1 MKIGLTDAARSLRH
15 RSTDAERKLWS
26 RLRDRRL
33 MGFKFKRQAP
43 RGRYVV
49 DFICVE
55 AALAIE
61 VDGSHHATQ
70 RSQGDRRRSADLER
84 DGLTVLRF
92 WNNDVLKNLDG
103 VLTVIGEALSQC
115 GSPSPGAQGAPS
127 SPQGER
133 RAEFLASEE

>member
-1 MKIGLTDAARSLRH
+1 
-15 RSTDAERKLWS
+15 
-26 RLRDRRL
+26 

-49 DFICVE
+49 DFLCVE

-70 RSQGDRRRSADLER
+70 RSQADRRRSADLER

-92 WNNDVLKNLDG
+92 WNNEVLANLDG
-103 VLTVIGEALSQC
+103 VLTLIAETLSQRS
-115 GSPSPGAQGAPS
+115 SPSPGAQSAPS

-133 RAEFLASEE
+133 RADFLANEE

>member
-15 RSTDAERKLWS
+15 RSTDAERKL
-26 RLRDRRL
+26 
-33 MGFKFKRQAP
+33 GFKFKRQAP

-49 DFICVE
+49 DFLCVE

-70 RSQGDRRRSADLER
+70 RSQVDRCRSADLER
-84 DGLTVLRF
+84 NGLTVLRF

-103 VLTVIGEALSQC
+103 VLTVIGEALSQR
-115 GSPSPGAQGAPS
+115 GSGAQGAPS

-133 RAEFLASEE
+133 RAEFLVNEK